1 MERVESVTRRSP
13 DEGVAIVALRGG
25 AEKVTLTGRRAHAPF
40 VRREPPSQIPRVL
53 NAPCLIVSDA
63 HIGVAPTDVERSLLA
78 FLRQARHA
86 AGSVVVNGDLFEFWF
101 EWRSVI
107 PRRGYRI
114 LAALADLADASIP
127 VLWVAGN
134 HDGWGGEVLRQDVG
148 VTYHVGPWRGTIAG
162 WRTLIDHGDGL
173 RDVEDRKYRAMRRVI
188 RHRLPVW
195 MFRHLL
201 HPDWASRLANG
212 TSHASRTY
220 VPRDGGRGLHDVAMG
235 MLASDPSID
244 LLVFGHS
251 HVAALDR
258 AATGAIYANAG
269 AWLRAPTFLRVDER
283 EISLRRWAGS
293 AESAGSAEGDRL
305 DSLDRLAEKALRE
318 P

>member
-1 MERVESVTRRSP
+1 VTGRTARR
-13 DEGVAIVALRGG
+13 AG
-25 AEKVTLTGRRAHAPF
+25 AGNVTLPRLAAHAPF
-40 VRREPPSQIPRVL
+40 VRRRPLRQIPRVL
-53 NAPCLIVSDA
+53 HAPCLIVSDA
-63 HIGVAPTDVERSLLA
+63 HIGVAPADAERSLLA
-78 FLRQARHA
+78 FLRHARTS

-107 PRRGYRI
+107 PRQGYRI

-134 HDGWGGEVLRQDVG
+134 HDGWGGEVLRRDVG

-162 WRTLIDHGDGL
+162 WRALVDHGDGL
-173 RDVEDRKYRAMRRVI
+173 RQVEDRKYRAMRSVI

-195 MFRHLL
+195 AFRHLL

-235 MLASDPSID
+235 MLAADPAIE

-251 HVAALDR
+251 HVPGLDR
-258 AATGAIYANAG
+258 SRTGSVYANAG
-269 AWLRAPTFLRVDER
+269 AWLSAPTYLRVDER
-283 EISLRRWAGS
+283 EVSLRRWT
-293 AESAGSAEGDRL
+293 GSAEGDRL
-305 DSLDRLAEKALRE
+305 HVLDRLTEKALPE